1 MTKTRINNIEIAYD
15 DTGSGP
21 AVLLIHGYPFNRSM
35 WAEQVS
41 ALADSHRVVT
51 LDLRGHGESESSTG
65 ASTMKLMAEDVA
77 ALMDELQIDRAVIG
91 GLSMGGYVALAFYQ
105 LFPERVEKLLL
116 ADTRAQAD
124 TEEGKATRAAQVQQI
139 LTDGMTGIVNAML
152 PKLLS
157 PETVSKQPEIV
168 KRVRDMMMHTS
179 PEGAVGA
186 LRGMAEREDQIG
198 RLSQINVP
206 TLIVVGK
213 EDPITPVAD
222 SQKMHELIAG
232 SQLVVIEN
240 ASHVSNIEQPG
251 QFNRALKDF
260 LSR

>member
-1 MTKTRINNIEIAYD
+1 MPKTRINSIDIAYH

-21 AVLLIHGYPFNRSM
+21 AVVLIHGYPFNRSM
-35 WAEQVS
+35 WVEQVS
-41 ALADSHRVVT
+41 ALADSYRVVT

-65 ASTMKLMAEDVA
+65 ASTMKLMAQDVA

-91 GLSMGGYVALAFYQ
+91 GLSMGGYVALAFYE
-105 LFPERVEKLLL
+105 LYPERVEKLLL

-139 LTDGMTGIVNAML
+139 LAEGMTGIVNAML

-168 KRVRDMMMHTS
+168 RRLRDMMMHTS
-179 PEGAVGA
+179 PEGAAGA
-186 LRGMAEREDQIG
+186 LRGMAEREDQTG

-206 TLIVVGK
+206 TLIVVGR

-222 SQKMHELIAG
+222 SQKMNEGIAG

-240 ASHVSNIEQPG
+240 ASHVSNIEQPE